1 MADVSITP
9 NPALDKLHDYY
20 QPAPPAWTP
29 QTIGWYVLFGIVA
42 LLLLWVAIHAIRR
55 WLVNRYRREA
65 LRELAI
71 VTPDQFSA
79 LLKRTALAAWPR
91 EKVASL
97 SGDAWLKF
105 LSDAGA
111 TESFRSAPGNRI
123 EELALRAGS
132 PSIEDEQI
140 LRTTVAEW
148 IRRHRVQA

>member
-1 MADVSITP
+1 VTNTSP
-9 NPALDKLHDYY
+9 NAPLDKLHDYY
-20 QPAPPAWTP
+20 QPAPPAWIP
-29 QTIGWYVLFGIVA
+29 QTIGWYVLFGVVV
-42 LLLLWVAIHAIRR
+42 LLLLWFAIHALRR

-71 VTPDQFSA
+71 ATPGQFSA
-79 LLKRTALAAWPR
+79 LLKRTALVAWPR

-111 TESFRSAPGNRI
+111 TESFQSAPGNRI

-132 PSIEDEQI
+132 VSVEDEQT